1 MLRKAQVKDQD
12 ESGNTDL
19 IFIMLGEMESEKDW
33 SILMKDLIG
42 MIIYWFWTFKKHYN
56 LLTKLHF

>member
-42 MIIYWFWTFKKHYN
+42 MIIY
-56 LLTKLHF
+56 